1 MIFVG
6 ETEVGKTSI
15 LTQFTEKTFPKDIQT
30 TTSGIYSTKTVIC
43 DGSKTLKFEIWDT
56 AGKERFSYLAAMFYK
71 DANAVVI
78 VYDVTK
84 AKSFEEIKNYWI
96 NQIKENSP
104 ENIILVIV
112 ANKSDLIEQKQV
124 DEGEARNFANDL
136 NAIFIS
142 TSAKNNEGIFN
153 IFEELAKKYTGATDI
168 KIKEERDNKPN
179 VEEGKGTFKIGN
191 DKEGKK
197 RKKRGFC

>member
-1 MIFVG
+1 
-6 ETEVGKTSI
+6 
-15 LTQFTEKTFPKDIQT
+15 
-30 TTSGIYSTKTVIC
+30 
-43 DGSKTLKFEIWDT
+43 
-56 AGKERFSYLAAMFYK
+56 MFYK

-136 NAIFIS
+136 MLFLYQRVLK
-142 TSAKNNEGIFN
+142 TMKVFLTYLKNWQRNTL
-153 IFEELAKKYTGATDI
+153 ELLI
-168 KIKEERDNKPN
+168 
-179 VEEGKGTFKIGN
+179 
-191 DKEGKK
+191 
-197 RKKRGFC
+197 

>member
-1 MIFVG
+1 
-6 ETEVGKTSI
+6 
-15 LTQFTEKTFPKDIQT
+15 
-30 TTSGIYSTKTVIC
+30 
-43 DGSKTLKFEIWDT
+43 
-56 AGKERFSYLAAMFYK
+56 MFYK
-71 DANAVVI
+71 DVNAVVI